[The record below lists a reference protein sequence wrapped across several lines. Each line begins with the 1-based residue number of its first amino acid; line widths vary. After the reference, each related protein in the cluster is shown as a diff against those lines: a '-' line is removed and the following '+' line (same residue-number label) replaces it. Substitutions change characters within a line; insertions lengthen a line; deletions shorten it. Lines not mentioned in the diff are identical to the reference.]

1 MLATDEIT
9 AMTDEEAQARFQAAC
24 IDLFGERW
32 KTAFAREVD
41 MSPRQVN
48 YWQEPGNRPPVWA
61 IMLAEALAHSR
72 QIASTLKSLDSA
84 LTGIREL
91 ADTV

>member
-1 MLATDEIT
+1 MLTCEEIK
-9 AMTDEEAQARFQAAC
+9 AMSDEEAQVRFQAAC
-24 IDLFGERW
+24 VDLFGDRW

-48 YWQEPGNRPPVWA
+48 FWQEQGNRPPVWA

-72 QIASTLKSLDSA
+72 QIASTLKSLDMA
-84 LTGIREL
+84 LTVIRDL
-91 ADTV
+91 AGR